1 MKHCGRH
8 HNSLRPCRHCS
19 CDREDCHRC
28 RHQYREIF
36 MSWMNQ
42 KKMADDTEQN
52 KLEEEKTRALEENPL
67 LKAEITCLKEEL
79 SKLRT

>member
-1 MKHCGRH
+1 
-8 HNSLRPCRHCS
+8 
-19 CDREDCHRC
+19 
-28 RHQYREIF
+28 